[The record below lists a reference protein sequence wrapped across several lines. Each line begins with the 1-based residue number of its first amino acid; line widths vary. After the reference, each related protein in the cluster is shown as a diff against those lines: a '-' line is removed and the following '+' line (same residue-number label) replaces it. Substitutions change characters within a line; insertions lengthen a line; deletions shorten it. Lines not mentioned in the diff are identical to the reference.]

1 MVREP
6 QYTSPNPFL
15 EKGRIINLVFQ
26 SIIYVSQEERTLN
39 IRPLHDRVVV
49 KRLDSDDKSAGGI
62 VLPGSAQE
70 KPVMGE
76 IVAAGAGRV
85 LDNGD
90 KAALDVKTGDKV
102 LFGKF
107 AGTEVTIDGEDYLVM
122 REDDLFA
129 VVE

>member
-1 MVREP
+1 V
-6 QYTSPNPFL
+6 
-15 EKGRIINLVFQ
+15 
-26 SIIYVSQEERTLN
+26 N

-49 KRLDSDDKSAGGI
+49 KRLESEEKTAGGI

-70 KPVMGE
+70 KPIMGE

-90 KAALDVKTGDKV
+90 KAGLDVKTGDKV

-107 AGTEVTIDGEDYLVM
+107 AGTEIKMEGEDYLVM
-122 REDDLFA
+122 REDDIFA
-129 VVE
+129 VIE

>member
-1 MVREP
+1 M
-6 QYTSPNPFL
+6 
-15 EKGRIINLVFQ
+15 
-26 SIIYVSQEERTLN
+26 N

-49 KRLDSDDKSAGGI
+49 KRLESEEKTSGGI

-70 KPVMGE
+70 KPMMGE

-107 AGTEVTIDGEDYLVM
+107 AGTEIKVEGEDYLVM
-122 REDDLFA
+122 REEDIFA
-129 VVE
+129 IVE

>member
-1 MVREP
+1 M
-6 QYTSPNPFL
+6 
-15 EKGRIINLVFQ
+15 
-26 SIIYVSQEERTLN
+26 N

-49 KRLDSDDKSAGGI
+49 KRLESEEKTAGGI

-70 KPVMGE
+70 KPIMGE
-76 IVAAGAGRV
+76 IVAAGEGRV

-107 AGTEVTIDGEDYLVM
+107 AGTEINIEGEDYLVM
-122 REDDLFA
+122 REDDIFA
-129 VVE
+129 VIE